1 MNYCTKCGKEIP
13 DGDNKVCEDCQKKLL
28 EEIAN
33 EEKTEE
39 IEKKKD
45 KEEKK
50 EKTNSKNESKNEK
63 KGNKKIF
70 FIVGI
75 IILLVII
82 ACVAFFVYKN
92 YKNTTGVGNTIGNIR
107 NYGYAAIEG
116 NWIYYLAPNE
126 DSSQVGI
133 FKIKTDGTEKTELLM
148 NEGDAQT
155 EIVSINAV
163 GDYVYFISISS
174 NEENTEDTIDNKI
187 YRMKTDGSDLEVIND
202 NELNN
207 DCYEIYVINGYI
219 YYIDVNANVSKM
231 KLDGTEK
238 NVVAE
243 NGTGYLGL
251 TENYI
256 IYNNLPEENST
267 EYVTYI
273 MNIDGTDPKPV
284 IEGKRL
290 YSVNIVDNYIYYTDE
305 NKKIYRTEI
314 NSNKEELVFDT
325 EAYNLNVDNGYAYY
339 LNYVDAENQDY
350 TVCIYKTNL
359 NVPAEERK
367 AEVVM
372 TLDTYSTFLNIVGDW
387 AVYMDSNDTE
397 GFINLV
403 KTDGSTNTVE
413 LYNLNYEQYYDS
425 LETET
430 SNEISNTV
438 TTSDTQQNQVTNE
451 VSNSTNST
459 TIDTNTTNITE
470 TNTVVSNN
478 TTANVSQ

>member
-148 NEGDAQT
+148 NEGDGQT

-174 NEENTEDTIDNKI
+174 NEGNTEDTIDNKI

-207 DCYEIYVINGYI
+207 Y
-219 YYIDVNANVSKM
+219 
-231 KLDGTEK
+231 
-238 NVVAE
+238 
-243 NGTGYLGL
+243 
-251 TENYI
+251 
-256 IYNNLPEENST
+256 
-267 EYVTYI
+267 
-273 MNIDGTDPKPV
+273 
-284 IEGKRL
+284 
-290 YSVNIVDNYIYYTDE
+290 
-305 NKKIYRTEI
+305 
-314 NSNKEELVFDT
+314 
-325 EAYNLNVDNGYAYY
+325 
-339 LNYVDAENQDY
+339 
-350 TVCIYKTNL
+350 
-359 NVPAEERK
+359 
-367 AEVVM
+367 
-372 TLDTYSTFLNIVGDW
+372 
-387 AVYMDSNDTE
+387 
-397 GFINLV
+397 
-403 KTDGSTNTVE
+403 
-413 LYNLNYEQYYDS
+413 
-425 LETET
+425 
-430 SNEISNTV
+430 
-438 TTSDTQQNQVTNE
+438 
-451 VSNSTNST
+451 
-459 TIDTNTTNITE
+459 
-470 TNTVVSNN
+470 
-478 TTANVSQ
+478 